1 MVRSRKPKSN
11 SVLSEARQVLLAHL
25 KPDNRLTVAL
35 SGGVESVVLL
45 HALVS
50 LAKEMA
56 FTLSAVHVNH
66 GISGNATQWGQFCRD
81 LCRRYGISIDVAD
94 LRLPREK
101 GASLEAV
108 ARQERYRIF
117 SLLRA
122 DYVVLAQ
129 HLDDQAE
136 TLLLQLLRGSGI
148 KGLSG
153 MPTVRKQ
160 NVRDAPQI
168 LRPLLQVSRDQIEAY
183 ARQNGL
189 DWIVDESNDSTAF
202 SRNFLRHEIF
212 PLLKKRYP
220 GYLQTFSRA
229 SRHLAEA
236 GSLLDEL
243 AELDSRHCLVS
254 GRLQIDGLR
263 KLSAAR
269 VRNLLRYVLSQQGV
283 MLPNTVKLEEILRQI
298 LTARPDRRLY
308 LCFGD
313 TEIRCFQGAV
323 YVQSHQNPI
332 QQSQPCA
339 WNGEA
344 VLALDDLNGALRF
357 EQIRGQGIDLQKM
370 RATRVTVRLRKGGEH
385 FKPYCNRPTRSLKN
399 LLQEAAIPPWQ
410 RHRLPLLFCDERL
423 VWVPEIGIDC
433 EFQVKSDALGVVPL
447 WDVKMNKLGTIK

>member
-35 SGGVESVVLL
+35 SGGVDSVVLL
-45 HALVS
+45 HALVT

-66 GISGNATQWGQFCRD
+66 GISGNAAQWGQFCRD

-183 ARQNGL
+183 AWQNGL

-212 PLLKKRYP
+212 PLLKK
-220 GYLQTFSRA
+220 
-229 SRHLAEA
+229 
-236 GSLLDEL
+236 
-243 AELDSRHCLVS
+243 
-254 GRLQIDGLR
+254 
-263 KLSAAR
+263 
-269 VRNLLRYVLSQQGV
+269 
-283 MLPNTVKLEEILRQI
+283 
-298 LTARPDRRLY
+298 
-308 LCFGD
+308 
-313 TEIRCFQGAV
+313 
-323 YVQSHQNPI
+323 
-332 QQSQPCA
+332 
-339 WNGEA
+339 
-344 VLALDDLNGALRF
+344 LN
-357 EQIRGQGIDLQKM
+357 
-370 RATRVTVRLRKGGEH
+370 
-385 FKPYCNRPTRSLKN
+385 
-399 LLQEAAIPPWQ
+399 AI
-410 RHRLPLLFCDERL
+410 F
-423 VWVPEIGIDC
+423 
-433 EFQVKSDALGVVPL
+433 F
-447 WDVKMNKLGTIK
+447 